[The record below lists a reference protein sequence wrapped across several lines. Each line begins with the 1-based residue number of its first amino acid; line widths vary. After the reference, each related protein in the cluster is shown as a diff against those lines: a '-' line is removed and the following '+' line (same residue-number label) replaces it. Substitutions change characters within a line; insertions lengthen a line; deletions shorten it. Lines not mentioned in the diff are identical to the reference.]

1 MSHIVRYHDIPK
13 TIISDRGS
21 ILVARFWEQNQ
32 KRQRVT
38 ESYMDSLNNQ
48 RIGKGLEVGL
58 LYIVIEDASMLQC

>member
-38 ESYMDSLNNQ
+38 ESYMDSLNNH